1 MSWNLSNDRP
11 IYLQLVEQIQR
22 KILSG
27 EYKTGERFP
36 SVRDLARESAVNPN
50 TMQRALQELE
60 QSELII
66 NNRTMGRTVT
76 KDIRLIQQTKQEL
89 AQNCLSRFLQEM
101 KELGFSSEELTE
113 FLAKT
118 KW

>member
-1 MSWNLSNDRP
+1 MPWSLSNDRP

-36 SVRDLARESAVNPN
+36 SVRDLAKESAVNPN

-60 QSELII
+60 QSGLIV
-66 NNRTMGRTVT
+66 NNRTLGRTVT
-76 KDIRLIQQTKQEL
+76 EDTALICQARRKLAIQRLE
-89 AQNCLSRFLQEM
+89 AFRREM
-101 KELGFSSEELTE
+101 TELGFTTEELE
-113 FLAKT
+113 DFMKEEN
-118 KW
+118 